1 MKAAFAFNKRLS
13 PINSIQGAEVVR
25 HPPAQYMALCLFN
38 NTYWEFDKARNYA
51 PVLVFDGSV
60 ERLDAINTKFPN
72 GLDTVYFSKDKP
84 NVQYRY
90 EFNERQLAE
99 LAGKGFW
106 SEDGVNIPGL
116 FTAAKFQ
123 LEADV
128 IVEEIVNDKENRKE
142 PIFNI
147 EILNAY
153 SNTFDAKAY
162 DLASKITRHKPEE
175 SKTIETNVQAEVEQ
189 NIAAELSAAAK
200 SAMLSKPDV
209 AAQTTYRPMTKEQL
223 DVHNK
228 SANVAAAVNATRDDI
243 KHARDAGNARAEA
256 EREAERT
263 RSEVEQSKLDAMGV
277 TITNNIAPKT
287 PSVSTANNRI
297 FNDAPAA
304 ETDVSVPDSVAAFM
318 KELSAG
324 SAKASTIVSADKKD
338 DKRDSGSGTA
348 TSTDGLG
355 TYTFEDRSTAQYEM
369 RQDEGKGNEKPADDE
384 KQTDKDDDKT
394 EKADAND
401 MSAVGSKHRQAQLNQ
416 ITNTQVPQMAVK
428 EDDRSK

>member
-1 MKAAFAFNKRLS
+1 MKASFAFNKRLS

-25 HPPAQYMALCLFN
+25 HPPAQYMALCLFD
-38 NTYWEFDKARNYA
+38 NTYWEFDRARNYA

-60 ERLDAINTKFPN
+60 ERLDAINTKFPD
-72 GLDTVYFSKDKP
+72 GLETVYFTKDKP
-84 NVQYRY
+84 SVQYRY

-116 FTAAKFQ
+116 FTSAKFQ

-128 IVEEIVNDKENRKE
+128 VVEEIVNDKANRKE

-153 SNTFDAKAY
+153 SNTFDVKAY

-175 SKTIETNVQAEVEQ
+175 SKTIETTVQEEMEQ
-189 NIAAELSAAAK
+189 NIAAEVSAAAK
-200 SAMLSKPDV
+200 AAMLAKP
-209 AAQTTYRPMTKEQL
+209 AAAVQATYRPMTKEQL

-243 KHARDAGNARAEA
+243 KNARDAGNARAEA

-263 RSEVEQSKLDAMGV
+263 RSEVEQSKFGSFDVSVDNKSAQ
-277 TITNNIAPKT
+277 KT
-287 PSVSTANNRI
+287 PSASATNNNI
-297 FNDAPAA
+297 FNNVPAYV
-304 ETDVSVPDSVAAFM
+304 DVDKSVPDSVAAFM
-318 KELSAG
+318 KELSASSNASLSG
-324 SAKASTIVSADKKD
+324 SSEKKN
-338 DKRDSGSGTA
+338 DKRDSGSGA
-348 TSTDGLG
+348 ASGADGLG
-355 TYTFEDRSTAQYEM
+355 VYTFEDRSTAQFAM
-369 RQDEGKGNEKPADDE
+369 RQDEGKGNEKPVDTEEQVDNVDGNE
-384 KQTDKDDDKT
+384 KKDVDSV
-394 EKADAND
+394 
-401 MSAVGSKHRQAQLNQ
+401 SAVNSKHRQAQFSQ
-416 ITNTQVPQMAVK
+416 IANTQVPQFETK

>member
-1 MKAAFAFNKRLS
+1 MKASFAFNKRLS

-25 HPPAQYMALCLFN
+25 HPPAQYMALCLFD
-38 NTYWEFDKARNYA
+38 NTYWEFDRARNYA

-60 ERLDAINTKFPN
+60 ERLDAINTKFPD
-72 GLDTVYFSKDKP
+72 GLETVYFTKDKP
-84 NVQYRY
+84 SVQYRY

-116 FTAAKFQ
+116 FTSAKFQ

-128 IVEEIVNDKENRKE
+128 VVEEIVNDKANRKE

-175 SKTIETNVQAEVEQ
+175 SKTIETTVQEEMEQ
-189 NIAAELSAAAK
+189 NIAAEVSAAAK
-200 SAMLSKPDV
+200 ATMLAKPAAV
-209 AAQTTYRPMTKEQL
+209 AQATYRPMTKEQL

-243 KHARDAGNARAEA
+243 KNARDAGNARAEA

-263 RSEVEQSKLDAMGV
+263 RSEVEQSKFGSFDVSSDNRSAQ
-277 TITNNIAPKT
+277 KT
-287 PSVSTANNRI
+287 PSVSAANTNI
-297 FNDAPAA
+297 FDNAPAHV
-304 ETDVSVPDSVAAFM
+304 DVDKSVPDSVAAFM
-318 KELSAG
+318 KELSASSNTSLSG
-324 SAKASTIVSADKKD
+324 SSEKKN
-338 DKRDSGSGTA
+338 DKRGSGSGA
-348 TSTDGLG
+348 ASGADGLG
-355 TYTFEDRSTAQYEM
+355 VYTFEDRSTAQFAM
-369 RQDEGKGNEKPADDE
+369 RQDEGKGNEKPVDTEEQVDNADNNE
-384 KQTDKDDDKT
+384 KK
-394 EKADAND
+394 DANSV
-401 MSAVGSKHRQAQLNQ
+401 SAVNNKHRQAQFSQ
-416 ITNTQVPQMAVK
+416 IANTQISQFETK